1 MNGISKLLSTDGFIT
16 VNKTIIRELGL
27 HEAIMI
33 GELCSEYNYWE
44 KCNKLEN
51 DMFYSTRDNI
61 EYNTGLSE
69 HFQRKALKTL
79 QEKEIISIEKRGLPA
94 VNYYKIN
101 FDKLLILLSTSASSR
116 EQLKIESVN
125 LNNKQTKIKEEKT
138 NSKELVQNPPTFE
151 LGRKPKVRESLY
163 TKCVHMIDEFISQ
176 HNCGNP
182 VRQKLISYLNYRL
195 QINDKPLYVNMWKGM
210 LNKLDKLHQEGY
222 GYEPIIDYCIERG
235 YLSFYPPANCYTETT
250 NKPWEAG
257 VKSVAYTDEELA
269 ELRRIDAERE
279 AKGLRTKF

>member
-125 LNNKQTKIKEEKT
+125 LNNKQTKIKKEKT
-138 NSKELVQNPPTFE
+138 NSKELVQNSSPFE
-151 LGRKPKVRESLY
+151 FGKQKQPKSNMY
-163 TKCVHMIDEFISQ
+163 ANCVSMIDDFTQ
-176 HNCGNP
+176 DTQ
-182 VRQKLISYLNYRL
+182 VRVDLTDYLKLLFEMRKDRFAFYAN
-195 QINDKPLYVNMWKGM
+195 NWKG
-210 LNKLDKLHQEGY
+210 LLRKLSRLSKDPKEQHE
-222 GYEPIIDYCIERG
+222 IICQSIERG
-235 YLSFYPPANCYTETT
+235 YKSFFPVISYSGTKE
-250 NKPWEAG
+250 KPWEDG
-257 VKSVAYTDEELA
+257 VNSVAYTDEELV